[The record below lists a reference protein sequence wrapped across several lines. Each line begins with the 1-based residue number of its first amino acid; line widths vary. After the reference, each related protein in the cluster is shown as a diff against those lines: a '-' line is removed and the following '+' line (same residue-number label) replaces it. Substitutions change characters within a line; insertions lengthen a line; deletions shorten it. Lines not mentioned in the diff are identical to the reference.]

1 MAGEKRKTSIAAMC
15 SGLKEIEIMRTVAA
29 TSKAGI
35 TELRVVMSSSGSKG
49 GRCVSFSE
57 A

>member
-1 MAGEKRKTSIAAMC
+1 MAGEKRKTSIAATC